1 MATSLNT
8 ILIQVPRKLFIQ
20 IWENWGKLLG
30 NDGISPRFQGLTT
43 SIVNKAYFIFLSG
56 ECHNIVLLEFLLNLN
71 IMSYLKS

>member
-1 MATSLNT
+1 MATSLKT
-8 ILIQVPRKLFIQ
+8 ILIQVPRKPFIQ
-20 IWENWGKLLG
+20 IWESWGRLLG
-30 NDGISPRFQGLTT
+30 SGGISPRLQGLTT